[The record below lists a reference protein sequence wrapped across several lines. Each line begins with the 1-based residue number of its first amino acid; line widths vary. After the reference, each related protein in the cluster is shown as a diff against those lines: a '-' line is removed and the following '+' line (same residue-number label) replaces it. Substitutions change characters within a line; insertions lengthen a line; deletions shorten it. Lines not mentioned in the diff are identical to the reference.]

1 MPNLNPDSQENKEL
15 DNKVLHIMLQHPGK
29 DRRVDRWDLVEQV
42 FETVVPLEERND
54 DNLLDRMIRYSV
66 GRLRAAGYLICDLGD
81 GAGRWMAS
89 NEKEFWEFY
98 GYYVKPI
105 KARADVAKAL
115 KKAAQE
121 RWPNLNQ
128 PSLFDAVEMEMSA

>member
-1 MPNLNPDSQENKEL
+1 MPTFNPDTQENQEL
-15 DNKVLHIMLQHPGK
+15 DRKVLHLLLQHQGK
-29 DRRVDRWDLVEQV
+29 DHRIDRWDLVE
-42 FETVVPLEERND
+42 EIYDTVIDPEDRND
-54 DNLLDRMIRYSV
+54 DNLLDRGIRYSV
-66 GRLRAAGYLICDLGD
+66 GRLRATGYLICDLGD

-98 GYYVKPI
+98 GYYIKPI

-128 PSLFDAVEMEMSA
+128 PSLFDAAELESV

>member
-1 MPNLNPDSQENKEL
+1 MPTLNPESQENKEL
-15 DNKVLHIMLQHPGK
+15 DRKVLHILLQHQGK
-29 DRRVDRWDLVEQV
+29 DHRIDRWDLVEQV
-42 FETVVPLEERND
+42 VGDVVAFEDRND
-54 DNLLDRMIRYSV
+54 DNLQDRMIRYSV
-66 GRLRAAGYLICDLGD
+66 GRLRAEGYLICDLGD
-81 GAGRWMAS
+81 GAGRWMAA

-98 GYYVKPI
+98 GYYIKPI

-128 PSLFDAVEMEMSA
+128 PSLFDAAELESV